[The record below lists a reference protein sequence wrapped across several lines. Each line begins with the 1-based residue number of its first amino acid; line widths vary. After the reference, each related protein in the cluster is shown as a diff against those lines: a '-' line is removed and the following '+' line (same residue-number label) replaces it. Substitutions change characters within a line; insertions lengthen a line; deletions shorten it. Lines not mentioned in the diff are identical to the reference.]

1 MISWNV
7 TGFSF
12 SILFTFIQDELKSV
26 EEIQQKF
33 QQIIKS
39 YTET

>member
-1 MISWNV
+1 
-7 TGFSF
+7 
-12 SILFTFIQDELKSV
+12 LFTFIQDELKSV

-39 YTET
+39 YTETWNLSESHATF